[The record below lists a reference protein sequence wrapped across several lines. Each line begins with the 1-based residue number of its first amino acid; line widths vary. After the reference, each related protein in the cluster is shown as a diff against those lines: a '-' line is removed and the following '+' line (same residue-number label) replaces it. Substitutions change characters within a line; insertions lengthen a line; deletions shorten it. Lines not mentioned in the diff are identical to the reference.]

1 MKSLFKKKAQS
12 IIGLDIGTKYVKAVC
27 LDVSGS
33 VAKVNAFACE
43 PIIGAAFNEREIKD
57 FDAVSKALAK
67 IKHNLKTKNKNVA
80 IAVAGSS
87 VLSKVV
93 FMEPN
98 QTDFELESQIEIE
111 ADSLIPYPLEEVY
124 LDFEELGESKT
135 HGGKVEVLLSAAHKD
150 MIDSR
155 ITLVREAP
163 FDPVVMDIEGYA
175 LGNALIHFAT
185 HRKDCPTC
193 CINVG
198 ASLLQVC
205 FVEDG
210 EVIYSKEHNFGM
222 NKFIQDLA
230 VIHSLDIQEVEN
242 QIADGSAPESWFKE
256 TLPMFLSALQQQIQ
270 RALQMYASTTH
281 KQQPEKIL
289 ISGGAGSLPTL
300 VEELSKDLGIKVEA
314 FNPFTNL
321 IIGENVDVERLNKF
335 AAQLAI
341 AAGLASRSYS
351 QWHM

>member
-12 IIGLDIGTKYVKAVC
+12 IIGLDIGTKYIKAVS

-43 PIIGAAFNEREIKD
+43 PISGAAFNEREIKD
-57 FDAVSKALAK
+57 FDAVSKSLKK
-67 IKHNLKTKNKNVA
+67 IKHNIKVKNKNVA
-80 IAVAGSS
+80 IAVAGAS

-93 FMEPN
+93 FMDPD

-150 MIDSR
+150 MVDSR

-163 FDPVVMDIEGYA
+163 FEPVVMDIEGYA
-175 LGNALIHFAT
+175 LGNSLVNFAT
-185 HRKDCPTC
+185 HRKDKPTC

-222 NKFIQDLA
+222 NKFVQDLA
-230 VIHSLDIQEVEN
+230 VIHTLDIQEVEN
-242 QIADGSAPESWFKE
+242 QISDGTAPESWFRD

-270 RALQMYASTTH
+270 RALQMYSSTTH
-281 KQQPEKIL
+281 KAQPEKIL
-289 ISGGAGSLPTL
+289 LGGGAGSIPTI
-300 VEELSKDLGIKVEA
+300 VQELTKDLGIEVEA
-314 FNPFTNL
+314 FNPFSNL
-321 IIGENVDVERLNKF
+321 TIADSVDAEKLNKY
-335 AAQLAI
+335 APQLAI
-341 AAGLASRSYS
+341 AMGLASRSYS